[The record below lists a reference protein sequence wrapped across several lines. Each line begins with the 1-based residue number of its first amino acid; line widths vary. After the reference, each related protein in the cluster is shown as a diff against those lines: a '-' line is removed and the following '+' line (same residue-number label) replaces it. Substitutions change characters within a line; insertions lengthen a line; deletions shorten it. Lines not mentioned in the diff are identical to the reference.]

1 MKKKMSSNLT
11 SWAGFAFGVAL
22 IIFSPVRAAQ
32 QNDSLRFGNHS
43 PLDIPQRVS
52 HPKMESV
59 LFQLIEIY
67 FTYGLEE
74 ANEFAK
80 RRGIDM
86 RDDLVRVIAEAK
98 SSAIYEKLK
107 PKKSDLSFKLGTIL
121 RQRENQ
127 TASLLQTLSTQIEMC
142 GGRVETTHR
151 LMLQSSIP
159 LYALQDL
166 ANLSSVKYLRLPNK
180 PIPFVISEGVEKT
193 DADQWQAIMPYRS
206 AKVVKVCILDIGFQ
220 GYQALLGTE
229 LPSSVTTRSFRADGN
244 FNISNHGTA
253 CAEIVHD
260 MAPDAELLLVNFGTD
275 VEYHNAVNWI
285 IDQGVD
291 IISCS
296 VGWINL
302 GAGDGTGPICED
314 VKSANNNGVI
324 WVTASGNNAQ
334 THWEGTFKDLDSD
347 WWCNFEDTGQPEDEW
362 FAFYVS
368 SGENYKVFLNW
379 DDWGTWNG
387 SNYHYSEGNDYD
399 LFLYDSAG
407 LVIAQSNNDQTG
419 GAPPAEAVSDT
430 AGSSGLRYIR
440 IYKWLASRDCKLE
453 LFFEKGSNL
462 EYSEPAGSLAIPAD
476 SPYAVAVGAT
486 DWSDDSY
493 HLYSSQ
499 GPTSDGRTK
508 PDLAAPSGVSCA
520 TYGTWGFFGTS
531 ASVPHVAGAYALLR
545 GKLPY
550 TLEQIKAII
559 EARALDLGSSGK
571 DNIFGIGRLKLS
583 KESESEIYLRNNE
596 ATVHKSGL
604 ATESNYEPITSLK
617 SKPVLAD
624 HKPWAGTYRQKDNEK
639 SLEELLNSIKL
650 EPWNPEPYLEV
661 GKIYIKEGKK
671 KEAVFYLEKYLN
683 LGGKE
688 EAAKELLESL
698 KSK

>member
-1 MKKKMSSNLT
+1 MKKKMSSHRI
-11 SWAGFAFGVAL
+11 SWAAFAFAAAL
-22 IIFSPVRAAQ
+22 IIFLPVRAAQ
-32 QNDSLRFGNHS
+32 QNDSLRFGNPPPGS
-43 PLDIPQRVS
+43 IQQRES

-59 LFQLIEIY
+59 LYQLMEVY
-67 FTYGLEE
+67 LTYGIDQ

-86 RDDLVRVIAEAK
+86 RGDLVRVVAEAK
-98 SSAIYEKLK
+98 SATINERIEKK
-107 PKKSDLSFKLGTIL
+107 EHDLSSKFGTIM
-121 RQRENQ
+121 RQRDDSI
-127 TASLLQTLSTQIEMC
+127 AGLLQSLSMQIEMF
-142 GGRVETTHR
+142 GGEVETSHR

-166 ANLSSVKYLRLPNK
+166 ANLSSVKYLRLPKK
-180 PIPFVISEGVEKT
+180 PIPFVISEGVAKT
-193 DADQWQAIMPYRS
+193 DADEWQAEMPYRS
-206 AKVVKVCILDIGFQ
+206 TKVVKVCILDIGFQ
-220 GYQALLGTE
+220 GYEALLGTE
-229 LPSSVTTRSFRADGN
+229 LPSSVTTRSFRADGDLYV
-244 FNISNHGTA
+244 SDHGTA

-291 IISCS
+291 VVSCS
-296 VGWINL
+296 VGWLNL

-314 VKSANNNGVI
+314 VKKAHNNDII
-324 WVTASGNNAQ
+324 WVSASGNNAQ
-334 THWEGTFKDLDSD
+334 THWEGPFKDPDSD
-347 WWCNFEDTGQPEDEW
+347 WWCNFEGTGQPEDEW
-362 FAFYVS
+362 FAFYVL
-368 SGENYKVFLNW
+368 SGENYQVFLSW
-379 DDWGTWNG
+379 DDWGIWNG
-387 SNYHYSEGNDYD
+387 SNYNYSEGNDYD

-407 LVIAQSNNDQTG
+407 LVIDQSNNDQTA
-419 GAPPAEAVSDT
+419 GAPPTEAVSDL
-430 AGSSGLRYIR
+430 AGSSGWRYIR

-499 GPTSDGRTK
+499 GPTSDGRIK
-508 PDLAAPSGVSCA
+508 PDLVAPSGVSCV
-520 TYGTWGFFGTS
+520 TYGNLGFFGTS
-531 ASVPHVAGAYALLR
+531 ASTPHVAGAFALLK

-550 TLEQIKAII
+550 NIDQIKAII

-583 KESESEIYLRNNE
+583 KENETEIYREDNE
-596 ATVHKSGL
+596 ATIQESGL
-604 ATESNYEPITSLK
+604 DTGRTYEPLPSLE
-617 SKPVLAD
+617 SKPVLAEP
-624 HKPWAGTYRQKDNEK
+624 KSWAGIYHQKDDEE
-639 SLEELLNSIKL
+639 SLEQFLNSIEL
-650 EPWNPEPYLEV
+650 EPWNPKPCFEV
-661 GKIYIKEGKK
+661 AKIYLKEGKK
-671 KEAVFYLEKYLN
+671 KEAILYLKKYLS
-683 LGGKE
+683 LGGKK

-698 KSK
+698 KNK